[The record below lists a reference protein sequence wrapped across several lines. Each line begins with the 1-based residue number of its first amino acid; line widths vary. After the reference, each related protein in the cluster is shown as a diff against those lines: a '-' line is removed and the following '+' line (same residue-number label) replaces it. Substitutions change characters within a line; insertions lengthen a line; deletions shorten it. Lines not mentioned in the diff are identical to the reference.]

1 MRLQDVDS
9 FSLTNNI
16 APEPTGFMGADVI
29 CSD

>member
-16 APEPTGFMGADVI
+16 APEPTGSGAMLFVR
-29 CSD
+29 